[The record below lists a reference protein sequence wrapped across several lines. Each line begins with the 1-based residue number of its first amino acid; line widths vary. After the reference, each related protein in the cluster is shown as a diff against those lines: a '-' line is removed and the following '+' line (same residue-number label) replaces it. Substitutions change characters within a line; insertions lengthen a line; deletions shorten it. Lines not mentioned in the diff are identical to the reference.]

1 MKDIFFRLI
10 ISKVYDYINAINE
23 AEGIIETPQ
32 ETFKKIREITLA
44 NVKNKKDVRRLIRS
58 LSYCE
63 YQKIIN

>member
-1 MKDIFFRLI
+1 MKDLFLRLV

-23 AEGIIETPQ
+23 AEGVIETPQ
-32 ETFKKIREITLA
+32 ETFKKIREMMLA

-63 YQKIIN
+63 YQKVIK